1 MRRPQQIRKF
11 IVYALYLLLFST
23 VQVTFP
29 GILTF
34 YGIRADLLFVLVVL
48 VSYMFGFY
56 DGIVFGALA
65 GIIRDYFSA
74 PSITTLDGTVTTA
87 LGIGLF
93 LMVAAAAYGSS
104 FFTVKIE
111 RNFLLAF
118 LSVVTATLLYKV
130 IGHILIFLWS
140 NLVPGLSYNMGLSQ
154 IITRSVLP
162 QTVLNLI
169 AAVPIYLLLRFAG
182 PYKKGVNPVLIDEKR
197 KGDNSWLTM

>member
-104 FFTVKIE
+104 FFTVRIE

-140 NLVPGLSYNMGLSQ
+140 NLVPGLSYNMGISQ

-169 AAVPIYLLLRFAG
+169 AAVPIYLLLRFVG

>member
-11 IVYALYLLLFST
+11 IIYALYLLLFST

-93 LMVAAAAYGSS
+93 LMVAASAYGSS
-104 FFTVKIE
+104 FFTVRIE

-118 LSVVTATLLYKV
+118 LSVITATLLYKI
-130 IGHILIFLWS
+130 IGHFLIFLWS
-140 NLVPGLSYNMGLSQ
+140 NLVPGLTYNMGLSQ

-169 AAVPIYLLLRFAG
+169 AAVPIYLLLRFLG

>member
-93 LMVAAAAYGSS
+93 LMVAVAAYGSS
-104 FFTVKIE
+104 FFTVRIE

>member
-104 FFTVKIE
+104 FFTVRIE

-118 LSVVTATLLYKV
+118 LSVVTATLLYKIV
-130 IGHILIFLWS
+130 GHFLIFLWS
-140 NLVPGLSYNMGLSQ
+140 NLVPGLTYNMGLSQ

-169 AAVPIYLLLRFAG
+169 AAVPIYLLLRFLG

>member
-1 MRRPQQIRKF
+1 
-11 IVYALYLLLFST
+11 
-23 VQVTFP
+23 
-29 GILTF
+29 
-34 YGIRADLLFVLVVL
+34 
-48 VSYMFGFY
+48 
-56 DGIVFGALA
+56 
-65 GIIRDYFSA
+65 
-74 PSITTLDGTVTTA
+74 
-87 LGIGLF
+87 
-93 LMVAAAAYGSS
+93 MVAAAAYGSS

>member
-93 LMVAAAAYGSS
+93 LMVAASAYGSS
-104 FFTVKIE
+104 FFTVRIE

-118 LSVVTATLLYKV
+118 LSVVTATLLYKIV
-130 IGHILIFLWS
+130 GHFLIFLWS
-140 NLVPGLSYNMGLSQ
+140 NLVPGLTYNMGLSQ

-169 AAVPIYLLLRFAG
+169 AAVPIYLLLRFLG

>member
-23 VQVTFP
+23 VQVTFS

-93 LMVAAAAYGSS
+93 LMVAAAASGSS
-104 FFTVKIE
+104 FFTVRIE

-118 LSVVTATLLYKV
+118 LSVVTATLLYKIV
-130 IGHILIFLWS
+130 GHFLIFLWS
-140 NLVPGLSYNMGLSQ
+140 NLVPGLTYNMGLSQ

-169 AAVPIYLLLRFAG
+169 AAVPIYLLLRFLG

>member
-1 MRRPQQIRKF
+1 MRRSLQIRKF
-11 IVYALYLLLFST
+11 TVYALYLLLFST

-34 YGIRADLLFVLVVL
+34 YGIRADLTFVIVVL
-48 VSYMFGFY
+48 IAYMFGFY

-93 LMVAAAAYGSS
+93 VMFAAAAFGAS
-104 FFTVKIE
+104 FFTERIE

-118 LSVVTATLLYKV
+118 LSVVIATLLYKV
-130 IGHILIFLWS
+130 IGHLLIFIWS
-140 NLVPGLSYNMGLSQ
+140 NIVPGLTYNLSLTQ
-154 IITRSVLP
+154 IITRSILP
-162 QTVLNLI
+162 QVILNLI
-169 AAVPIYLLLRFAG
+169 AAIPLYLLLRFAG
-182 PYKKGVNPVLIDEKR
+182 PYSKGVNPVLIDEKR
-197 KGDNSWLTM
+197 KGDNAWLTM

>member
-104 FFTVKIE
+104 FFTVRIE

-118 LSVVTATLLYKV
+118 LSVVTATLLYKIV
-130 IGHILIFLWS
+130 GHFLIFLWS
-140 NLVPGLSYNMGLSQ
+140 NLVPGLTYNMGLSQ

>member
-23 VQVTFP
+23 VQVTFS

-104 FFTVKIE
+104 FFTVRIE

-118 LSVVTATLLYKV
+118 LSVVTATLLYKIV
-130 IGHILIFLWS
+130 GHFLIFLWS
-140 NLVPGLSYNMGLSQ
+140 NLVPGLTYNMGLSQ

-169 AAVPIYLLLRFAG
+169 AAVPIYLLLRFLG

>member
-104 FFTVKIE
+104 FFTVRIE

-169 AAVPIYLLLRFAG
+169 AAVPIYFLLRFAG

>member
-93 LMVAAAAYGSS
+93 LMVAASAYGSS
-104 FFTVKIE
+104 FFTVRIE

-118 LSVVTATLLYKV
+118 LSVVTATLLYKI

-140 NLVPGLSYNMGLSQ
+140 NLVPGLTYNMGISQ

-169 AAVPIYLLLRFAG
+169 AAVPIYLLLRFLG
-182 PYKKGVNPVLIDEKR
+182 PYRKGVNPVLIDEKR

>member
-104 FFTVKIE
+104 FFTVRIE

>member
-104 FFTVKIE
+104 FFTVRIE
-111 RNFLLAF
+111 RNFLLAL
-118 LSVVTATLLYKV
+118 LSVMTATLLYKV